1 MRGGYEAKQDRVTIK
16 KCGDV
21 NLRTVSREARAF
33 LAFSLFTQA
42 RFFFFYF
49 LQMSEN
55 AKKSSSWLA
64 PFFELNFIEMMER
77 LAYNSVRVVAPIYI
91 MQADNAGGLHLT
103 AAAKG
108 TLYAWWAVVQC
119 FLPIITGGFAD
130 RYGYKKMMVISV
142 ATMSAGYLLMA
153 FLRDVPALDAFANVL
168 GFDGVNGNY
177 IGFFVGITVFATG
190 SALFKPGIQ
199 GALSHTLPHEK
210 SSLGWGVFYW
220 VVNIGALIG
229 HYIPVVFLS
238 GEFLPETLGAANSA
252 MRWRVVFMISAAMI
266 LVNFLPLIF
275 FKDTPSGA
283 SKTASVWRVLFNAIR
298 DIFQP
303 RLLAWILIMSGF
315 WLMMFQLWDLQ
326 PNFLEDW
333 VSSANVAAVAN
344 GILPESI
351 SRFIVETSPAGTLRV
366 PQAVLISAN
375 ATFIIIGVV
384 GVSWITRK
392 MRTLDAMVFGMVMAT
407 IGVVVAGF
415 TQNAWFFLLGVV
427 FFSLGE
433 MFTGPKKSQYLSEI
447 APSDKKGVYLAYIN
461 IPVGVGIFVGAKLAG
476 FIYGNVGE
484 KATLALRFIAEQKGI
499 EWRPFFDEV
508 STLENTLGISRAEA
522 LPTLEKMLGISS
534 QDATNLLWETYS
546 PNLTVWLP
554 FAAIGILSAIALVI
568 FSRLARRWKDMDA

>member
-1 MRGGYEAKQDRVTIK
+1 MTENTNTADAVPEK
-16 KCGDV
+16 
-21 NLRTVSREARAF
+21 
-33 LAFSLFTQA
+33 
-42 RFFFFYF
+42 
-49 LQMSEN
+49 SE
-55 AKKSSSWLA
+55 AKKSASWLT

-91 MQADNAGGLHLT
+91 MQADNVGGLHLT

-130 RYGYKKMMVISV
+130 RYGYKKMMTISV

-153 FLRDVPALDAFANVL
+153 FLRDVPALDAFAGTL
-168 GFDGVNGNY
+168 GIDGVNGDY
-177 IGFFVGITVFATG
+177 LGFLAGITVFATG

-199 GALSHTLPHEK
+199 GALSHTLPREK

-238 GEFLPETLGAANSA
+238 EKFAPSSFGAANSVE
-252 MRWRVVFMISAAMI
+252 RWRLVFIMSAVMI
-266 LVNFLPLIF
+266 LLNFLPLIF

-283 SKTASVWRVLFNAIR
+283 SKTLGIGRVLANAIR

-303 RLLAWILIMSGF
+303 RLLTWILIMSGF

-344 GILPESI
+344 AALPEGI
-351 SRFIVETSPAGTLRV
+351 SKFLVEISPAGEMRV

-375 ATFIIIGVV
+375 ATFIIVGVV
-384 GVSWITRK
+384 AVSWITRK
-392 MRTLDAMVFGMVMAT
+392 MRTLDAMIFGMIMAT
-407 IGVVVAGF
+407 VGVVVAGY
-415 TQNAWFFLLGVV
+415 TRNAWFFLLGVV

-447 APSDKKGVYLAYIN
+447 APPHKKGVYLAYIN

-476 FIYGNVGE
+476 LIYGNVGE
-484 KATLALRFIAEQKGI
+484 KATLALRWIAEQKGI
-499 EWRPFFDEV
+499 AWRPFFDDV
-508 STLENTLGISRAEA
+508 SALESALGLARNEA
-522 LPTLEKMLGISS
+522 VPAMQSMLGCSAEE
-534 QDATNLLWETYS
+534 ATQLLWQTYS
-546 PNLTVWLP
+546 PNLAVWLP
-554 FAAIGILSAIALVI
+554 FAAIGVVSAIALVI
-568 FSRLARRWKDMDA
+568 FSHMAKRWNDMNA

>member
-1 MRGGYEAKQDRVTIK
+1 MTDSTTENVPETK
-16 KCGDV
+16 KI
-21 NLRTVSREARAF
+21 
-33 LAFSLFTQA
+33 
-42 RFFFFYF
+42 
-49 LQMSEN
+49 
-55 AKKSSSWLA
+55 SSGWLA

-91 MQADNAGGLHLT
+91 MQADNVGGLHLT

-142 ATMSAGYLLMA
+142 ATMSIGYLLMA
-153 FLRDVPALDAFANVL
+153 FLRDLPSLDALAGTL
-168 GFDGVNGNY
+168 AFDGVNGNY
-177 IGFFVGITVFATG
+177 IGFLIGITVFATG

-199 GALSHTLPHEK
+199 GALSHTLPKEK

-238 GEFLPETLGAANSA
+238 ENFMSDALGVANSVA
-252 MRWRVVFMISAAMI
+252 RWRLVFIISAAMI
-266 LVNFLPLIF
+266 LVNFLPLLF

-283 SKTASVWRVLFNAIR
+283 SKTLGIGRVLVNAIK

-303 RLLAWILIMSGF
+303 RLLTWILIMSGF

-333 VSSANVAAVAN
+333 VSSANVAATAN
-344 GILPESI
+344 AILPESI
-351 SRFIVETSPAGTLRV
+351 SKYFVETLPDGTLRI

-375 ATFIIIGVV
+375 ATFIILGVV

-392 MRTLDAMVFGMVMAT
+392 MRTLDAMIFGMAMAT
-407 IGVVVAGF
+407 IGVVVAGY
-415 TQNAWFFLLGVV
+415 TQNAWFFLLGVL

-447 APSDKKGVYLAYIN
+447 APADKKGVYLAYIN
-461 IPVGVGIFVGAKLAG
+461 IPVGVGIFAGAKLAG
-476 FIYGNVGE
+476 LIYGNVGE
-484 KATLALRFIAEQKGI
+484 KATLALRYIAEQKGI
-499 EWRPFFDEV
+499 EWRPFFDNV
-508 STLENTLGISRAEA
+508 SDLEKTLDITRNEA
-522 LPTLEKMLGISS
+522 MPALEKMLNLSS
-534 QDATNLLWETYS
+534 QEATTLLWDTYS

-554 FAAIGILSAIALVI
+554 FAAIGVVSAIALII
-568 FSRLARRWKDMDA
+568 FSQMAKKWKDMNA

>member
-1 MRGGYEAKQDRVTIK
+1 MTENTNTADAMRVPEK
-16 KCGDV
+16 
-21 NLRTVSREARAF
+21 NE
-33 LAFSLFTQA
+33 
-42 RFFFFYF
+42 
-49 LQMSEN
+49 
-55 AKKSSSWLA
+55 AKKSASWLT

-91 MQADNAGGLHLT
+91 MQADNVGGLHLT

-130 RYGYKKMMVISV
+130 RYGYKKMMSISV

-153 FLRDVPALDAFANVL
+153 FLRDVPALDAFAGTL
-168 GFDGVNGNY
+168 DIDGVNGNY
-177 IGFFVGITVFATG
+177 LGFLAGITVFATG

-199 GALSHTLPHEK
+199 GALSHTLPREK

-238 GEFLPETLGAANSA
+238 EKFAPTVFGAANSVE
-252 MRWRVVFMISAAMI
+252 RWRLVFIMSAVMI

-283 SKTASVWRVLFNAIR
+283 SKTLGIGRVLANAIR

-303 RLLAWILIMSGF
+303 RLLTWILIMSGF

-344 GILPESI
+344 AALPKGISKFL
-351 SRFIVETSPAGTLRV
+351 VEISPAGEMRV

-375 ATFIIIGVV
+375 ATFIIVGVV
-384 GVSWITRK
+384 AVSWITRK
-392 MRTLDAMVFGMVMAT
+392 MRTLDAMIFGMITAT
-407 IGVVVAGF
+407 VGVVVAGY
-415 TQNAWFFLLGVV
+415 TRNAWFFLLGVV

-447 APSDKKGVYLAYIN
+447 APPQKKGVYLAYIN

-476 FIYGNVGE
+476 LIYGNVGE
-484 KATLALRFIAEQKGI
+484 KATLALRWIAEQKGI
-499 EWRPFFDEV
+499 VWRPFFDDV
-508 STLENTLGISRAEA
+508 SALESALGLARNEA
-522 LPTLEKMLGISS
+522 VPAMQSMLGCSAEE
-534 QDATNLLWETYS
+534 ATQLLWQTYS
-546 PNLTVWLP
+546 LNLAVWLP
-554 FAAIGILSAIALVI
+554 FAAIGIVSAIALVI
-568 FSRLARRWKDMDA
+568 FSHMAKRWNDMNA

>member
-1 MRGGYEAKQDRVTIK
+1 MTENT
-16 KCGDV
+16 
-21 NLRTVSREARAF
+21 
-33 LAFSLFTQA
+33 SLSDA
-42 RFFFFYF
+42 
-49 LQMSEN
+49 SSVP
-55 AKKSSSWLA
+55 AKKSAAWLA

-108 TLYAWWAVVQC
+108 TLYAWWAIVQC

-130 RYGYKKMMVISV
+130 RYGYKKMMSISV
-142 ATMSAGYLLMA
+142 ATMSVGYLLMA
-153 FLRDVPALDAFANVL
+153 FLRDVPALDAFAGTL
-168 GFDGVNGNY
+168 GISGVNGDY
-177 IGFFVGITVFATG
+177 LGFLAGITVFATG

-199 GALSHTLPHEK
+199 GALSHTLPREK

-238 GEFLPETLGAANSA
+238 EKFAPDAFGAANSVE
-252 MRWRVVFMISAAMI
+252 RWRLVFIMSAVMI

-283 SKTASVWRVLFNAIR
+283 SKTLGIGRVLVNAIR

-303 RLLAWILIMSGF
+303 RLLTWILIMSGF

-333 VSSANVAAVAN
+333 VSSANVAAVADAAF
-344 GILPESI
+344 PESV
-351 SRFIVETSPAGTLRV
+351 SKFLVEISPAGEMRV

-375 ATFIIIGVV
+375 ATFIIVGVV
-384 GVSWITRK
+384 AVSWITRK
-392 MRTLDAMVFGMVMAT
+392 MRTLDAMIFGMIMAT
-407 IGVVVAGF
+407 IGVVVAGY
-415 TQNAWFFLLGVV
+415 TRNAWFFLLGVV

-447 APSDKKGVYLAYIN
+447 APPDKKGVYLAYIN

-476 FIYGNVGE
+476 LIYGNVGE
-484 KATLALRFIAEQKGI
+484 KATLALRWIAEQKGI
-499 EWRPFFDEV
+499 AWRPFFDDV
-508 STLENTLGISRAEA
+508 SALESALGIARNEA
-522 LPTLEKMLGISS
+522 VPAMQSMLGCSAEE
-534 QDATNLLWETYS
+534 ATQLLWQTYS
-546 PNLTVWLP
+546 PNLAVWLP
-554 FAAIGILSAIALVI
+554 FAAIGIVSAIALVI
-568 FSRLARRWKDMDA
+568 FSRMAKRWNDMNA

>member
-1 MRGGYEAKQDRVTIK
+1 MSNSTTVETAEPGANAGTPEK
-16 KCGDV
+16 KG
-21 NLRTVSREARAF
+21 
-33 LAFSLFTQA
+33 
-42 RFFFFYF
+42 
-49 LQMSEN
+49 
-55 AKKSSSWLA
+55 WLA

-91 MQADNAGGLHLT
+91 MQADNVGGLHLT

-142 ATMSAGYLLMA
+142 ATMSIGYLLMA
-153 FLRDVPALDAFANVL
+153 FLRDLSSLDAIAASLDFE
-168 GFDGVNGNY
+168 GVNGNY
-177 IGFFVGITVFATG
+177 LGFLAGITVFATG

-199 GALSHTLPHEK
+199 GALSHTLPKEK

-238 GEFLPETLGAANSA
+238 EAFMPDALGAANSVG
-252 MRWRVVFMISAAMI
+252 RWRLVFIISAAMI
-266 LVNFLPLIF
+266 LVNFLPLLF

-283 SKTASVWRVLFNAIR
+283 AKNIGISRVLVNAIR

-303 RLLAWILIMSGF
+303 RLLTWILIMSGF

-333 VSSANVAAVAN
+333 VSSANVAATAN
-344 GILPESI
+344 SILPESI
-351 SRFIVETSPAGTLRV
+351 SKYFVETLPDGTLRI

-375 ATFIIIGVV
+375 ATFIILGVV

-392 MRTLDAMVFGMVMAT
+392 MRTLDAMIFGMAMAT
-407 IGVVVAGF
+407 IGVVVAGY
-415 TQNAWFFLLGVV
+415 TQNAWFFLLGVL

-447 APSDKKGVYLAYIN
+447 APNDKKGVYLAYIN
-461 IPVGVGIFVGAKLAG
+461 IPVGVGIFAGAKLAG
-476 FIYGNVGE
+476 LIYGNVGE
-484 KATLALRFIAEQKGI
+484 KATLALRYIAEQKGI
-499 EWRPFFDEV
+499 EWRPFFDNV
-508 STLENTLGISRAEA
+508 STLEQTLGITRNEA
-522 LPTLEKMLGISS
+522 MPALEKMLNISS
-534 QDATNLLWETYS
+534 QEATTLLWNTYS

-554 FAAIGILSAIALVI
+554 FAAIGVVSAIALII
-568 FSRLARRWKDMDA
+568 FSQMAKKWKDMNA

>member
-1 MRGGYEAKQDRVTIK
+1 MTDSTTENVPETK
-16 KCGDV
+16 K
-21 NLRTVSREARAF
+21 T
-33 LAFSLFTQA
+33 
-42 RFFFFYF
+42 
-49 LQMSEN
+49 
-55 AKKSSSWLA
+55 SSGWLA

-91 MQADNAGGLHLT
+91 MQADNVGGLHLT

-142 ATMSAGYLLMA
+142 ATMSIGYLLMA
-153 FLRDVPALDAFANVL
+153 FLRDLPSLDALAGTL
-168 GFDGVNGNY
+168 AFDGVNGNY
-177 IGFFVGITVFATG
+177 IGFLIGITVFATG

-199 GALSHTLPHEK
+199 GALSHTLPKEK

-238 GEFLPETLGAANSA
+238 ENFMSDALGVANSVA
-252 MRWRVVFMISAAMI
+252 RWRLVFIISAAMI
-266 LVNFLPLIF
+266 LVNFLPLLF

-283 SKTASVWRVLFNAIR
+283 SKTLGIGRVLVNAIK

-303 RLLAWILIMSGF
+303 RLLTWILIMSGF

-333 VSSANVAAVAN
+333 VSSANVAATAN
-344 GILPESI
+344 AILPESI
-351 SRFIVETSPAGTLRV
+351 SKYFVETLPDGTLRI

-375 ATFIIIGVV
+375 ATFIILGVV

-392 MRTLDAMVFGMVMAT
+392 MRTLDAMIFGMAMAT
-407 IGVVVAGF
+407 IGVVVAGY
-415 TQNAWFFLLGVV
+415 TQNAWFFLLGVL

-447 APSDKKGVYLAYIN
+447 APNDKKGVYLAYIN
-461 IPVGVGIFVGAKLAG
+461 IPVGVGIFAGAKLAG
-476 FIYGNVGE
+476 LIYGNVGE
-484 KATLALRFIAEQKGI
+484 KATLALRYIAEQQGI
-499 EWRPFFDEV
+499 EWRPFFDNV
-508 STLENTLGISRAEA
+508 SDLEKTLGITRNEA
-522 LPTLEKMLGISS
+522 MPALEKMLNLSS
-534 QDATNLLWETYS
+534 QEATTLLWDTYS

-554 FAAIGILSAIALVI
+554 FAAIGVVSAIALVI
-568 FSRLARRWKDMDA
+568 FSQMAKKWKDMNA

>member
-1 MRGGYEAKQDRVTIK
+1 MSNTT
-16 KCGDV
+16 
-21 NLRTVSREARAF
+21 NLETTDAVPA
-33 LAFSLFTQA
+33 TQTE
-42 RFFFFYF
+42 
-49 LQMSEN
+49 QQ
-55 AKKSSSWLA
+55 KSQNWLA

-91 MQADNAGGLHLT
+91 MQADNVGGLHLT

-142 ATMSAGYLLMA
+142 AMMSLGYLLMA
-153 FLRDVPALDAFANVL
+153 FLRDLASLDALSAWL
-168 GFDGVNGNY
+168 AFDGVNGNY
-177 IGFFVGITVFATG
+177 LGFLAGITVFATG

-199 GALSHTLPHEK
+199 GALSHTLPKEK

-238 GEFLPETLGAANSA
+238 GSFMADTLGVANSVE
-252 MRWRVVFMISAAMI
+252 RWRLVFIISAAMI
-266 LVNFLPLIF
+266 LVNFLPLLF

-283 SKTASVWRVLFNAIR
+283 SKTLGIGRVLINAIK

-303 RLLAWILIMSGF
+303 RLLTWILIMSGF

-333 VSSANVAAVAN
+333 VSSANVAATAN
-344 GILPESI
+344 AILPESI
-351 SRFIVETSPAGTLRV
+351 SKYFVETLADGTLRV

-375 ATFIIIGVV
+375 ATFIILGVV

-392 MRTLDAMVFGMVMAT
+392 MRTLDAMIFGMAMAT
-407 IGVVVAGF
+407 IGVVVAGY
-415 TQNAWFFLLGVV
+415 TQNAWFFLVGVL

-461 IPVGVGIFVGAKLAG
+461 IPVGVGIFAGSKLAG
-476 FIYGNVGE
+476 LIYGNVGE
-484 KATLALRFIAEQKGI
+484 KATLALRYIAEKRGI
-499 EWRPFFDEV
+499 EWRPFVDSV
-508 STLENTLGISRAEA
+508 SSLEQTLGITRNEA
-522 LPTLEKMLGISS
+522 MPALEKMMNLSS
-534 QDATNLLWETYS
+534 QEATTLLWDAYS

-554 FAAIGILSAIALVI
+554 FAAIGVVSAIALII
-568 FSRLARRWKDMDA
+568 FSQMAKKWKDMNA

>member
-1 MRGGYEAKQDRVTIK
+1 MSNTTNPETTDAVP
-16 KCGDV
+16 
-21 NLRTVSREARAF
+21 A
-33 LAFSLFTQA
+33 TQTE
-42 RFFFFYF
+42 
-49 LQMSEN
+49 QQ
-55 AKKSSSWLA
+55 KSQNWLA

-91 MQADNAGGLHLT
+91 MQADNVGGLHLT

-142 ATMSAGYLLMA
+142 AMMSLGYLLMA
-153 FLRDVPALDAFANVL
+153 FLRDLASLDALSAWL
-168 GFDGVNGNY
+168 AFDGVNGNY
-177 IGFFVGITVFATG
+177 LGFLAGITVFATG

-199 GALSHTLPHEK
+199 GALSHTLPKEK

-238 GEFLPETLGAANSA
+238 GSFMADTLGVANSVE
-252 MRWRVVFMISAAMI
+252 RWRLVFIISAAMI
-266 LVNFLPLIF
+266 LVNFLPLLF

-283 SKTASVWRVLFNAIR
+283 SKTLGIGRVLINAIK

-303 RLLAWILIMSGF
+303 RLLTWILIMSGF

-333 VSSANVAAVAN
+333 VSSANVAATAN
-344 GILPESI
+344 AILPESI
-351 SRFIVETSPAGTLRV
+351 SKYFVETLADGTLRV

-375 ATFIIIGVV
+375 ATFIILGVV

-392 MRTLDAMVFGMVMAT
+392 MRTLDAMIFGMAMAT
-407 IGVVVAGF
+407 IGVVVAGY
-415 TQNAWFFLLGVV
+415 TQNAWFFLVGVL

-461 IPVGVGIFVGAKLAG
+461 IPVGVGIFAGSKLAG
-476 FIYGNVGE
+476 LIYGNVGE
-484 KATLALRFIAEQKGI
+484 KATLALRYIAEKRGI
-499 EWRPFFDEV
+499 EWRPFVDSV
-508 STLENTLGISRAEA
+508 SSLEQSLGITRNEA
-522 LPTLEKMLGISS
+522 MPALEKMMNLSS
-534 QDATNLLWETYS
+534 QEATTLLWDTYS

-554 FAAIGILSAIALVI
+554 FAAIGVVSAIALII
-568 FSRLARRWKDMDA
+568 FSQMAKKWKDMNA

>member
-1 MRGGYEAKQDRVTIK
+1 MSDTTNPNAITDAVPATQTEEEK
-16 KCGDV
+16 KK
-21 NLRTVSREARAF
+21 N
-33 LAFSLFTQA
+33 
-42 RFFFFYF
+42 
-49 LQMSEN
+49 
-55 AKKSSSWLA
+55 WLA

-91 MQADNAGGLHLT
+91 MQADNVGGLHLT

-142 ATMSAGYLLMA
+142 ATMSIGYLLMA
-153 FLRDVPALDAFANVL
+153 FLRDLPSLDALAGTL
-168 GFDGVNGNY
+168 AFDGVNGNY
-177 IGFFVGITVFATG
+177 IGFLIGITVFATG

-199 GALSHTLPHEK
+199 GALSHTLPKEK

-238 GEFLPETLGAANSA
+238 ENFMSDALGVANSVA
-252 MRWRVVFMISAAMI
+252 RWRLVFIISAAMI
-266 LVNFLPLIF
+266 LVNFLPLLF

-283 SKTASVWRVLFNAIR
+283 SKTLGIGRVLVNAIK

-303 RLLAWILIMSGF
+303 RLLTWILIMSGF

-333 VSSANVAAVAN
+333 VSSANVAATAN
-344 GILPESI
+344 AILPESI
-351 SRFIVETSPAGTLRV
+351 SKYFVETLPDGTLRI

-375 ATFIIIGVV
+375 ATFIILGVV

-392 MRTLDAMVFGMVMAT
+392 MRTLDAMIFGMAMAT
-407 IGVVVAGF
+407 IGVVVAGY
-415 TQNAWFFLLGVV
+415 TQNAWFFLLGVL

-461 IPVGVGIFVGAKLAG
+461 IPVGVGIFAGAKLAG
-476 FIYGNVGE
+476 LIYGNVGE
-484 KATLALRFIAEQKGI
+484 KATLALRYIAEQKGI
-499 EWRPFFDEV
+499 EWRPFFDNV
-508 STLENTLGISRAEA
+508 SDLEKTLGITRNEA
-522 LPTLEKMLGISS
+522 MPALEKMLNLSS
-534 QDATNLLWETYS
+534 QEATTLLWDTYS

-554 FAAIGILSAIALVI
+554 FAAIGVVSAIALII
-568 FSRLARRWKDMDA
+568 FSQMAKKWKDMNA

>member
-1 MRGGYEAKQDRVTIK
+1 MTTTENQE
-16 KCGDV
+16 
-21 NLRTVSREARAF
+21 NLIEK
-33 LAFSLFTQA
+33 
-42 RFFFFYF
+42 
-49 LQMSEN
+49 
-55 AKKSSSWLA
+55 KKSSGWLA

-91 MQADNAGGLHLT
+91 MQADNVGGLHLT

-142 ATMSAGYLLMA
+142 ATMSIGYLLMA
-153 FLRDVPALDAFANVL
+153 FLRDLSSLDALAASLDFE
-168 GFDGVNGNY
+168 GVNGNY
-177 IGFFVGITVFATG
+177 LGFLAGITVFATG

-199 GALSHTLPHEK
+199 GALSHTLPKEK

-238 GEFLPETLGAANSA
+238 DAFMPESLGMANSVE
-252 MRWRVVFMISAAMI
+252 RWRLVFIISAAMI
-266 LVNFLPLIF
+266 LVNFLPLLF

-283 SKTASVWRVLFNAIR
+283 SKNIGISRVLVNAIR

-303 RLLAWILIMSGF
+303 RLLTWILIMSGF

-333 VSSANVAAVAN
+333 VSSANVAATAN
-344 GILPESI
+344 SILPESI
-351 SRFIVETSPAGTLRV
+351 SKYFVETLPNGTLRV

-375 ATFIIIGVV
+375 ATFIILGVV

-392 MRTLDAMVFGMVMAT
+392 MRTLDAMIFGMAMAT
-407 IGVVVAGF
+407 IGVVVAGY
-415 TQNAWFFLLGVV
+415 TQNAWFFLLGVL

-447 APSDKKGVYLAYIN
+447 APNDKKGVYLAYIN
-461 IPVGVGIFVGAKLAG
+461 IPVGVGIFAGAKLAG
-476 FIYGNVGE
+476 LIYGNVGE
-484 KATLALRFIAEQKGI
+484 KATLALRYIAEQKGI
-499 EWRPFFDEV
+499 EWRPFFDNV
-508 STLENTLGISRAEA
+508 STLEQTLGITRNEA
-522 LPTLEKMLGISS
+522 MPALEKMLNISS
-534 QDATNLLWETYS
+534 QEATTLLWNTYS

-554 FAAIGILSAIALVI
+554 FAAIGVVSAIALII
-568 FSRLARRWKDMDA
+568 FAQMAKRWNDMNA

>member
-1 MRGGYEAKQDRVTIK
+1 MSNTTNPETTDAVP
-16 KCGDV
+16 
-21 NLRTVSREARAF
+21 A
-33 LAFSLFTQA
+33 TQTE
-42 RFFFFYF
+42 
-49 LQMSEN
+49 QQ
-55 AKKSSSWLA
+55 KSQNWLA

-91 MQADNAGGLHLT
+91 MQADNVGGLHLT

-142 ATMSAGYLLMA
+142 ATMSIGYLLMA
-153 FLRDVPALDAFANVL
+153 FLRDLSSLDALAAWL

-177 IGFFVGITVFATG
+177 LGFLAGITVFATG

-199 GALSHTLPHEK
+199 GALSHTLPKEK

-238 GEFLPETLGAANSA
+238 ENFMADTLGVANSVE
-252 MRWRVVFMISAAMI
+252 RWRLVFIISAAMI
-266 LVNFLPLIF
+266 LVNFLPLLF

-283 SKTASVWRVLFNAIR
+283 SKTLGIGRVLINAIK

-303 RLLAWILIMSGF
+303 RLLTWILIMSGF

-333 VSSANVAAVAN
+333 VSSANVAATAN
-344 GILPESI
+344 AILPESI
-351 SRFIVETSPAGTLRV
+351 SKYFVETLADGTLRV

-375 ATFIIIGVV
+375 ATFIILGVV

-392 MRTLDAMVFGMVMAT
+392 MRTLDAMIFGMAMAT
-407 IGVVVAGF
+407 IGVVVAGY
-415 TQNAWFFLLGVV
+415 TQNAWFFLVGVL

-461 IPVGVGIFVGAKLAG
+461 IPVGVGIFAGSKLAG
-476 FIYGNVGE
+476 LIYGNVGE
-484 KATLALRFIAEQKGI
+484 KATLALRYIAEKRGI
-499 EWRPFFDEV
+499 EWRPFVDSV
-508 STLENTLGISRAEA
+508 SGLEQTLGITRNEA
-522 LPTLEKMLGISS
+522 MPALEKMMNLSS
-534 QDATNLLWETYS
+534 QEATTLLWDTYS

-554 FAAIGILSAIALVI
+554 FAAIGVVSAIALII
-568 FSRLARRWKDMDA
+568 FSQMAKKWKDMNA

>member
-1 MRGGYEAKQDRVTIK
+1 MTDSTTENVPETK
-16 KCGDV
+16 K
-21 NLRTVSREARAF
+21 T
-33 LAFSLFTQA
+33 
-42 RFFFFYF
+42 
-49 LQMSEN
+49 
-55 AKKSSSWLA
+55 SSGWLA

-91 MQADNAGGLHLT
+91 MQADNVGGLHLT

-142 ATMSAGYLLMA
+142 ATMSIGYLLMA
-153 FLRDVPALDAFANVL
+153 FLRDLPSLDALAGTL
-168 GFDGVNGNY
+168 AFDGVNGNY
-177 IGFFVGITVFATG
+177 IGFLIGITVFATG

-199 GALSHTLPHEK
+199 GALSHTLPKEK

-238 GEFLPETLGAANSA
+238 ENFMSDALGVANSVA
-252 MRWRVVFMISAAMI
+252 RWRLVFIISAAMI
-266 LVNFLPLIF
+266 LVNFLPLLF

-283 SKTASVWRVLFNAIR
+283 SKTLGIGRVLVNAIK

-303 RLLAWILIMSGF
+303 RLLTWILIMSGF

-333 VSSANVAAVAN
+333 VSSANVAATAN
-344 GILPESI
+344 AILPEGI
-351 SRFIVETSPAGTLRV
+351 SKYFVETLPDGTLRI
-366 PQAVLISAN
+366 PQAMLISAN
-375 ATFIIIGVV
+375 ATFIILGVV

-392 MRTLDAMVFGMVMAT
+392 MRTLDAMIFGMAMAT
-407 IGVVVAGF
+407 IGVVVAGY
-415 TQNAWFFLLGVV
+415 TQNAWFFLLGVL

-447 APSDKKGVYLAYIN
+447 APADKKGVYLAYIN
-461 IPVGVGIFVGAKLAG
+461 IPVGVGIFAGAKLAG
-476 FIYGNVGE
+476 LIYGNVGE
-484 KATLALRFIAEQKGI
+484 KATLALRYIAEQKGI
-499 EWRPFFDEV
+499 EWRPFFDNV
-508 STLENTLGISRAEA
+508 SDLEKTLGITRNEA
-522 LPTLEKMLGISS
+522 MPALEKMLNLSS
-534 QDATNLLWETYS
+534 QEATTLLWDTYS

-554 FAAIGILSAIALVI
+554 FAAIGVVSAIALVI
-568 FSRLARRWKDMDA
+568 FSQMAKKWKDMNA

>member
-1 MRGGYEAKQDRVTIK
+1 MSDSTSPETPPASAVPAKDAP
-16 KCGDV
+16 
-21 NLRTVSREARAF
+21 ARK
-33 LAFSLFTQA
+33 S
-42 RFFFFYF
+42 
-49 LQMSEN
+49 
-55 AKKSSSWLA
+55 SSSWLT

-91 MQADNAGGLHLT
+91 MQADNVGGLHLT
-103 AAAKG
+103 ASAKG
-108 TLYAWWAVVQC
+108 TLYAWWAIIQC

-153 FLRDVPALDAFANVL
+153 FLRDLSALDALAGTL
-168 GFDGVNGNY
+168 GIDGVNGNY
-177 IGFFVGITVFATG
+177 IGFITGITVFATG

-199 GALSHTLPHEK
+199 GALSHTLPRDK

-220 VVNIGALIG
+220 VVNIGALVG

-238 GEFLPETLGAANSA
+238 ENFMAGTLGEANSA
-252 MRWRVVFMISAAMI
+252 DRWRLVFMVSAGMI
-266 LVNFLPLIF
+266 LINFLPLLF

-283 SKTASVWRVLFNAIR
+283 SKTLSIGRVLVNAIR

-333 VSSANVAAVAN
+333 VSSANVAAAAN
-344 GILPESI
+344 SILPASI
-351 SRFIVETSPAGTLRV
+351 SQFLVETSPAGTLRV

-392 MRTLDAMVFGMVMAT
+392 MRTLDAMVFGMIMAT
-407 IGVVVAGF
+407 IGVVVAGY

-447 APSDKKGVYLAYIN
+447 APPDKKGVYLAYIN

-484 KATLALRFIAEQKGI
+484 KATLALRFIAEKKGVA
-499 EWRPFFDEV
+499 WRPFFDSV
-508 STLENTLGISRAEA
+508 SELEATLGISRNEA
-522 LPTLEKMLGISS
+522 MPALEKLLGCSAEE
-534 QDATNLLWETYS
+534 ATTLLWNTYA

-554 FAAIGILSAIALVI
+554 FAAIGVLSAIALVI
-568 FSRLARRWKDMDA
+568 FSRLAKRWKDMNA

>member
-1 MRGGYEAKQDRVTIK
+1 MTDSTTENVPETK
-16 KCGDV
+16 K
-21 NLRTVSREARAF
+21 T
-33 LAFSLFTQA
+33 
-42 RFFFFYF
+42 
-49 LQMSEN
+49 
-55 AKKSSSWLA
+55 SSGWLA

-91 MQADNAGGLHLT
+91 MQADNVGGLHLT

-142 ATMSAGYLLMA
+142 ATMSIGYLLMA
-153 FLRDVPALDAFANVL
+153 FLRDLPSLDALAGTL
-168 GFDGVNGNY
+168 AFDGVNGNY
-177 IGFFVGITVFATG
+177 IGFLIGITGFATG

-199 GALSHTLPHEK
+199 GALSRTLPKEK

-238 GEFLPETLGAANSA
+238 ENFMSDALGVANSVA
-252 MRWRVVFMISAAMI
+252 RWRLVFIISAAMI
-266 LVNFLPLIF
+266 LVNFLPLLF

-283 SKTASVWRVLFNAIR
+283 SKTLGIGRVLVNAIK

-303 RLLAWILIMSGF
+303 RLLTWILIMSGF

-333 VSSANVAAVAN
+333 VSSANVAATAN
-344 GILPESI
+344 AILPESI
-351 SRFIVETSPAGTLRV
+351 SKYFVETLPDGTLRI

-375 ATFIIIGVV
+375 ATFIILGVV

-392 MRTLDAMVFGMVMAT
+392 MRTLDAMIFGMAMAT
-407 IGVVVAGF
+407 IGVVVAGY
-415 TQNAWFFLLGVV
+415 TQNAWFFLLGVL

-447 APSDKKGVYLAYIN
+447 APNDKKGVYLAYIN
-461 IPVGVGIFVGAKLAG
+461 IPVGVGIFAGAKLAG
-476 FIYGNVGE
+476 LIYGNVGE
-484 KATLALRFIAEQKGI
+484 KATLALRYIAEQKGI
-499 EWRPFFDEV
+499 EWRPFFDNV
-508 STLENTLGISRAEA
+508 SDLEKTLGITRNEA
-522 LPTLEKMLGISS
+522 MPALEKMLNLSS
-534 QDATNLLWETYS
+534 QEATTLLWDTYS

-554 FAAIGILSAIALVI
+554 FAAIGVVSAIALVI
-568 FSRLARRWKDMDA
+568 FSQMAKKWKDMNA

>member
-1 MRGGYEAKQDRVTIK
+1 MSDTTNPNAITDAVPATQTEEEK
-16 KCGDV
+16 K
-21 NLRTVSREARAF
+21 
-33 LAFSLFTQA
+33 
-42 RFFFFYF
+42 
-49 LQMSEN
+49 
-55 AKKSSSWLA
+55 KSWLA

-91 MQADNAGGLHLT
+91 MQADNVGGLHLT

-142 ATMSAGYLLMA
+142 ATMSIGYLLMA
-153 FLRDVPALDAFANVL
+153 FLRDLPSLDALAGTL
-168 GFDGVNGNY
+168 AFDGVNGNY
-177 IGFFVGITVFATG
+177 IGFLIGITVFATG

-199 GALSHTLPHEK
+199 GALSHTLPKEK

-238 GEFLPETLGAANSA
+238 ENFMSDALGVANSVA
-252 MRWRVVFMISAAMI
+252 RWRLVFIISAAMI
-266 LVNFLPLIF
+266 LVNFLPLLF

-283 SKTASVWRVLFNAIR
+283 SKTLGIGRVLVNAIK

-303 RLLAWILIMSGF
+303 RLLTWILIMSGF

-333 VSSANVAAVAN
+333 VSSANVAATAN
-344 GILPESI
+344 AILPESI
-351 SRFIVETSPAGTLRV
+351 SKYFVETLPDGTLRI

-375 ATFIIIGVV
+375 ATFIILGVV

-392 MRTLDAMVFGMVMAT
+392 MRTLDAMIFGMAMAT
-407 IGVVVAGF
+407 IGVVVAGY
-415 TQNAWFFLLGVV
+415 TQNAWFFLLGVL

-461 IPVGVGIFVGAKLAG
+461 IPVGVGIFAGAKLAG
-476 FIYGNVGE
+476 LIYGNVGE
-484 KATLALRFIAEQKGI
+484 KATLALRYIAEQKGI
-499 EWRPFFDEV
+499 EWRPFFDNV
-508 STLENTLGISRAEA
+508 SDLEKTLGITRNEA
-522 LPTLEKMLGISS
+522 MPALEKMLNLSS
-534 QDATNLLWETYS
+534 QEATTLLWDTYS

-554 FAAIGILSAIALVI
+554 FAAIGVVSAIALVI
-568 FSRLARRWKDMDA
+568 FSQMAKKWKDMNA

>member
-1 MRGGYEAKQDRVTIK
+1 MTDSTTENVPETK
-16 KCGDV
+16 K
-21 NLRTVSREARAF
+21 T
-33 LAFSLFTQA
+33 
-42 RFFFFYF
+42 
-49 LQMSEN
+49 
-55 AKKSSSWLA
+55 SSGWLA

-91 MQADNAGGLHLT
+91 MQADNVGGLHLT

-142 ATMSAGYLLMA
+142 ATMSIGYLLMA
-153 FLRDVPALDAFANVL
+153 FLRDLPSLDALAGTL
-168 GFDGVNGNY
+168 EFDGVNGNY
-177 IGFFVGITVFATG
+177 IGFLIGITVFATG

-199 GALSHTLPHEK
+199 GALSHTLPKEK

-238 GEFLPETLGAANSA
+238 ENFMSDALGVANSVA
-252 MRWRVVFMISAAMI
+252 RWRLVFIISAAMI
-266 LVNFLPLIF
+266 LVNFLPLLF

-283 SKTASVWRVLFNAIR
+283 SKTLGIGRVLVNAIK

-303 RLLAWILIMSGF
+303 RLLTWILIMSGF

-333 VSSANVAAVAN
+333 VSSANVAATAN
-344 GILPESI
+344 AILPESI
-351 SRFIVETSPAGTLRV
+351 SKYFVETLPDGTLRI

-375 ATFIIIGVV
+375 ATFIILGVV

-392 MRTLDAMVFGMVMAT
+392 MRTLDAMIFGMAMAT
-407 IGVVVAGF
+407 IGVVVAGY
-415 TQNAWFFLLGVV
+415 TQNAWFFLLGVL

-447 APSDKKGVYLAYIN
+447 APADKKGVYLAYIN
-461 IPVGVGIFVGAKLAG
+461 IPVGVGIFAGAKLAG
-476 FIYGNVGE
+476 LIYGNVGE
-484 KATLALRFIAEQKGI
+484 KATLALRYIAEQKGI
-499 EWRPFFDEV
+499 EWRPFFDNV
-508 STLENTLGISRAEA
+508 SDLEKTLGITRNEA
-522 LPTLEKMLGISS
+522 MPALEKMLNLSS
-534 QDATNLLWETYS
+534 QEATTLLWDTYS

-554 FAAIGILSAIALVI
+554 FAAIGVVSAIALII
-568 FSRLARRWKDMDA
+568 FSQMAKKWKDINA

>member
-1 MRGGYEAKQDRVTIK
+1 MTDSTTENVPETK
-16 KCGDV
+16 K
-21 NLRTVSREARAF
+21 T
-33 LAFSLFTQA
+33 
-42 RFFFFYF
+42 
-49 LQMSEN
+49 
-55 AKKSSSWLA
+55 SSGWLA

-91 MQADNAGGLHLT
+91 MQADNVGGLHLT

-142 ATMSAGYLLMA
+142 ATMSIGYLLMA
-153 FLRDVPALDAFANVL
+153 FLRDLPSLDALAGTL
-168 GFDGVNGNY
+168 AFDGVNGNY
-177 IGFFVGITVFATG
+177 IGFLIGITVFATG

-199 GALSHTLPHEK
+199 GALSHTLPKEK

-238 GEFLPETLGAANSA
+238 ENFMSDALGVANSVA
-252 MRWRVVFMISAAMI
+252 RWRLVFIISAAMI
-266 LVNFLPLIF
+266 LVNFLPLLF

-283 SKTASVWRVLFNAIR
+283 SKTLGIGRVLVNAIK

-303 RLLAWILIMSGF
+303 RLLTWILIMSGF

-333 VSSANVAAVAN
+333 VSSANVAATAN
-344 GILPESI
+344 AILPESI
-351 SRFIVETSPAGTLRV
+351 SKYFVETLPDGTLRI

-375 ATFIIIGVV
+375 ATFIILGVV

-392 MRTLDAMVFGMVMAT
+392 MRTLDAMIFGMAMAT
-407 IGVVVAGF
+407 IGVVVAGY
-415 TQNAWFFLLGVV
+415 TQNAWFFLLGVL

-447 APSDKKGVYLAYIN
+447 APADKKGVYLAYIN
-461 IPVGVGIFVGAKLAG
+461 IPVGVGIFAGAKLAG
-476 FIYGNVGE
+476 LIYGNVGE
-484 KATLALRFIAEQKGI
+484 KATLALRYIAEQKGI
-499 EWRPFFDEV
+499 EWRPFFDNV
-508 STLENTLGISRAEA
+508 SDLEKTLGITRNEA
-522 LPTLEKMLGISS
+522 MPALEKMLNLSS
-534 QDATNLLWETYS
+534 QEATTLLWDTYS

-554 FAAIGILSAIALVI
+554 FAAIGVVSAFALVI
-568 FSRLARRWKDMDA
+568 FSQMAKKWKDMNA

>member
-1 MRGGYEAKQDRVTIK
+1 MSDTTNPNAITDAVPATQTEEEK
-16 KCGDV
+16 KK
-21 NLRTVSREARAF
+21 N
-33 LAFSLFTQA
+33 
-42 RFFFFYF
+42 
-49 LQMSEN
+49 
-55 AKKSSSWLA
+55 WLA

-91 MQADNAGGLHLT
+91 MQADNVGGLHLT

-142 ATMSAGYLLMA
+142 ATMSIGYLLMA
-153 FLRDVPALDAFANVL
+153 FLRDLPSLDALAGTL
-168 GFDGVNGNY
+168 AFDGVNGNY
-177 IGFFVGITVFATG
+177 IGFLIGITVFATG

-199 GALSHTLPHEK
+199 GALSHTLPKEK

-238 GEFLPETLGAANSA
+238 ENFMSDALGVANSVA
-252 MRWRVVFMISAAMI
+252 RWRLVFIISAAMI
-266 LVNFLPLIF
+266 LVNFLPLLF

-283 SKTASVWRVLFNAIR
+283 SKTLGIGRVLVNAIK

-303 RLLAWILIMSGF
+303 RLLTWILIMSGF

-333 VSSANVAAVAN
+333 VSSANVAATAN
-344 GILPESI
+344 AILPESI
-351 SRFIVETSPAGTLRV
+351 SKYFVETLPDGTLRI

-375 ATFIIIGVV
+375 ATFIILGVV

-392 MRTLDAMVFGMVMAT
+392 MRTLDAMIFGMAMAT
-407 IGVVVAGF
+407 IGVVVAGY
-415 TQNAWFFLLGVV
+415 TQNAWFFLLGVL

-447 APSDKKGVYLAYIN
+447 APADKKGVYLAYIN
-461 IPVGVGIFVGAKLAG
+461 IPVGVGIFAGAKLAG
-476 FIYGNVGE
+476 LIYGNVGE
-484 KATLALRFIAEQKGI
+484 KATLALRYIAEQKGI
-499 EWRPFFDEV
+499 EWRPFFDNV
-508 STLENTLGISRAEA
+508 SDLEKTLGITRNEA
-522 LPTLEKMLGISS
+522 MPALEKMLNLSS
-534 QDATNLLWETYS
+534 QEATTLLWDTYS

-554 FAAIGILSAIALVI
+554 FAAIGVVSAIALVI
-568 FSRLARRWKDMDA
+568 FSQMAKKWKDMNA

>member
-1 MRGGYEAKQDRVTIK
+1 MSNTTNPETTDAVP
-16 KCGDV
+16 
-21 NLRTVSREARAF
+21 A
-33 LAFSLFTQA
+33 TQTE
-42 RFFFFYF
+42 
-49 LQMSEN
+49 QQ
-55 AKKSSSWLA
+55 KSQNWLA

-91 MQADNAGGLHLT
+91 MQADNVGGLHLT

-142 ATMSAGYLLMA
+142 ATMSIGYLLMA
-153 FLRDVPALDAFANVL
+153 FLRDLSSLDALAAWL

-177 IGFFVGITVFATG
+177 LGFLAGITVFATG

-199 GALSHTLPHEK
+199 GALSHTLPKEK

-238 GEFLPETLGAANSA
+238 ENFMADTLGVANSVE
-252 MRWRVVFMISAAMI
+252 RWRLVFIISAAMI
-266 LVNFLPLIF
+266 LVNFLPLLF

-283 SKTASVWRVLFNAIR
+283 SKTLGIGRVLINAIK

-303 RLLAWILIMSGF
+303 RLLTWILIMSGF

-333 VSSANVAAVAN
+333 VSSANVAATAN
-344 GILPESI
+344 AILPESI
-351 SRFIVETSPAGTLRV
+351 SKYFVETLADGTLRV

-375 ATFIIIGVV
+375 ATFIILGVV

-392 MRTLDAMVFGMVMAT
+392 MRTLDAMIFGMAMAT
-407 IGVVVAGF
+407 IGVVVAGY
-415 TQNAWFFLLGVV
+415 TQNAWFFLVGVL

-461 IPVGVGIFVGAKLAG
+461 IPVGVGIFAGSKLAG
-476 FIYGNVGE
+476 LIYGNVGE
-484 KATLALRFIAEQKGI
+484 KATLALRYIAEKRGI
-499 EWRPFFDEV
+499 EWRPFVDSV
-508 STLENTLGISRAEA
+508 SSLEQTLGITRNEA
-522 LPTLEKMLGISS
+522 MPALEKMLNLSP
-534 QDATNLLWETYS
+534 QETTTLLWDTYS

-554 FAAIGILSAIALVI
+554 FAAIGVVSAIALII
-568 FSRLARRWKDMDA
+568 FSQMAKKWKDMNA